1 MIGWKL
7 FLENP
12 MGIGTGAFRARS
24 AGFYD
29 PALERSYSRGKAA
42 HSGWVQILAENGV
55 IGAGVLIVYVTSFTW
70 SGFLRRRYH
79 GLLAAGF
86 IVSGSIAIRLVAV
99 DFSELGNWWLVGGAI
114 FLFYKVARPTRFH
127 GVFPSGFRQQNV
139 WCYLVVTNP
148 DHKRH
153 YRRVQLEALLKQ
165 YFDGVYVRYACPD
178 GALRRWSQRFV
189 VCTQTADHYA
199 QRWLGSLTSTG
210 PRVRTSRLWLTVRN
224 ICLRLPRIPMA
235 HGSPVI
241 T

>member
-29 PALERSYSRGKAA
+29 PALERFYSRGKAA

-99 DFSELGNWWLVGGAI
+99 DFSALGTWWLVGGAI
-114 FLFYKVARPTRFH
+114 FLFYKVARPTRIRV
-127 GVFPSGFRQQNV
+127 VFTPGFQQRNV
-139 WCYLVVTNP
+139 GYCLVVTNP
-148 DHKRH
+148 DHNRH
-153 YRRVQLEALLKQ
+153 YRRVQLSAP
-165 YFDGVYVRYACPD
+165 RPA
-178 GALRRWSQRFV
+178 
-189 VCTQTADHYA
+189 
-199 QRWLGSLTSTG
+199 GS
-210 PRVRTSRLWLTVRN
+210 
-224 ICLRLPRIPMA
+224 
-235 HGSPVI
+235 
-241 T
+241 